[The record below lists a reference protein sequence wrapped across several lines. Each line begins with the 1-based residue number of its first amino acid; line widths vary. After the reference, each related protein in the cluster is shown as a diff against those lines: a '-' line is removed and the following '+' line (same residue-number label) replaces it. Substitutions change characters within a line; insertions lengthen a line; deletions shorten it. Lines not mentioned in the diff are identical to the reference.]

1 MIFYRFLKVYLI
13 IGKTFSSWF
22 KPIVSG
28 FLLAVLRLIITTGRT
43 LDHLF
48 YNNMNMQKNPIII
61 VGNPRSGTTFL
72 HRFLIKN
79 RLGTGS
85 QLWQLIYPSVIIQ
98 KFIKPFLPILEKFSP
113 ARHHSTVAHKTSLT
127 SYETDDVSFLFRYFD
142 GFFLYGF
149 FLSFSDEDLF
159 YWIDPNHRDTSARDF
174 EWLKSVWE
182 RNLFSN
188 QGERYIGKLF
198 SIAGNLPKFQFYFPD
213 AKILYMIRDPLHVI
227 PSGLSLIT
235 GVLDKRFR
243 FWSLKKPIRDRFIQR
258 LYVAL
263 VELLNRFFRDWES
276 NKIDKRNVLII
287 PFNEMMENFE
297 IVMDNVLSFLEVK
310 NNENMKKEIFD
321 TAHIQRNYKSK
332 HNYSLSKFGLTESQI
347 RNDCENI
354 YKTFFSDK

>member
-22 KPIVSG
+22 KPFVSG
-28 FLLAVLRLIITTGRT
+28 FLLVVLKLIVSIGRT
-43 LDHLF
+43 LDHLV
-48 YNNMNMQKNPIII
+48 YKNIEIKENPVII

-85 QLWQLIYPSVIIQ
+85 QLWQLIYPSIIIQ

-127 SYETDDVSFLFRYFD
+127 SYERDDVSFLFRYFD
-142 GFFLYGF
+142 GFFVYGF

-159 YWIDPNHRDTSARDF
+159 DWIDPNHRDTSARDF

-182 RNLFSN
+182 TNLISN

-198 SIAGNLPKFQFYFPD
+198 SIAGNLPKFQFYYPD
-213 AKILYMIRDPLHVI
+213 AKILYMIRDPLRVI
-227 PSGLSLIT
+227 PSSLSLIT
-235 GVLDKRFR
+235 GVLDKRFK

-258 LYVAL
+258 LYIAL
-263 VELLNRFFRDWES
+263 VELLNRFLIDWKS
-276 NKIDKRNVLII
+276 NRIDKRNVLII
-287 PFNEMMENFE
+287 PFDKMMENFE
-297 IVMDNVLSFLEVK
+297 MVMDDVLSFLDIK
-310 NNENMKKEIFD
+310 NNENLKKEIFD
-321 TAHIQRNYKSK
+321 VAQVQRNYKSK
-332 HNYSLSKFGLTESQI
+332 HNYNLSRFGLKESQI
-347 RNDCENI
+347 KDDCKNI
-354 YKTFFSDK
+354 YKTFFANK

>member
-22 KPIVSG
+22 KPFVSG
-28 FLLAVLRLIITTGRT
+28 FLLVVLKLIVSIGRT
-43 LDHLF
+43 LDHLV
-48 YNNMNMQKNPIII
+48 YKNIEIKENPVII

-85 QLWQLIYPSVIIQ
+85 QLWQLIYPSIIIQ

-142 GFFLYGF
+142 GFFVYGF

-159 YWIDPNHRDTSARDF
+159 DWIDPNHRDTSARDF

-182 RNLFSN
+182 TNLISN

-198 SIAGNLPKFQFYFPD
+198 SIAGNLPKFQFYYPD
-213 AKILYMIRDPLHVI
+213 AKILYMIRDPLRVI
-227 PSGLSLIT
+227 PSSLSLMT
-235 GVLDKRFR
+235 GVLDKRFK

-258 LYVAL
+258 LYIAL
-263 VELLNRFFRDWES
+263 VELLNRFLIDWKS
-276 NKIDKRNVLII
+276 NRIDKRNVLII
-287 PFNEMMENFE
+287 PFDKMMENFE
-297 IVMDNVLSFLEVK
+297 MVMDDVLSFLDIK
-310 NNENMKKEIFD
+310 NNENLKKEIFD
-321 TAHIQRNYKSK
+321 VAQVQRNYKSK
-332 HNYSLSKFGLTESQI
+332 HNYNLSRFGLKESQI
-347 RNDCENI
+347 KDDCKNI
-354 YKTFFSDK
+354 YKTFFANK